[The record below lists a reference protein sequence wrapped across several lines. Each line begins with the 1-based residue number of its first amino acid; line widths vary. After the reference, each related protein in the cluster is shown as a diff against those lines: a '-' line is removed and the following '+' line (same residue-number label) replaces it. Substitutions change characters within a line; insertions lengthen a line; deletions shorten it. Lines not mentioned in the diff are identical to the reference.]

1 MMKRWTA
8 FVLVLAMAAL
18 ARAQDDVDKALE
30 VARQHQQARV
40 DLVDKLMPTVCA
52 IFPGPV
58 GRGGGSGV
66 IIDPDGYAL
75 TNYHVIRSAKGPE
88 VSVGLSDGRV
98 YKAEVLGIDEG
109 GDIAMIK
116 LRGRDEFPYAPIGD
130 SSRVKIGDWTPAMG
144 NPFTLATDFKP
155 TVTMGIVGGVD
166 RFLAG
171 VKNNA
176 LIYTGCIQVDTSIN
190 PGNSGGP
197 LFNIKGELIGI
208 NGRISLS
215 DRGRVNVGAGY
226 AIPTN
231 QIMFFVEALK
241 RGQSVRHALL
251 GVKEMEE
258 VPEGVRLLEIRR
270 QSAAERGGLREGDIL
285 TRVEGRPIESLTNLK
300 NRVGER
306 PAGSMMTFTVLRH
319 GEAREMTVKL
329 GVRPIEA
336 DQVDT
341 ASLQRGE
348 PDSPVQPSDA
358 AVDPAELVAR
368 HVKATGGSEVFR
380 GIGSIVSKGK
390 IEVLVGLTGK
400 RMNILEQVK
409 LPVSS
414 RTVLTPEKGKG
425 KIVFLV
431 TSKDAWQIGGGRQKL
446 LAPEEVMDERRQ
458 MRIMEGMYTN
468 GLQDYKMS
476 YLGVSK
482 VAGEE
487 ADVVVL
493 TDRESFEDILHF
505 SRQSG
510 LLVKHQWWSAYT
522 GNKMAL
528 RYSDYKPVR
537 DGLLMPRREE
547 VFRNDDVKVQEVT
560 WESILANVTL
570 EPELFDP
577 ESKANVTKAAK
588 IRPSRLPMNP
598 KPKLKPK
605 PDKDDAPEEPEKDQ
619 APEKAPAE

>member
-1 MMKRWTA
+1 MMMKRWTA
-8 FVLVLAMAAL
+8 FVLVLVAAL
-18 ARAQDDVDKALE
+18 VARAQDDVDKALE
-30 VARQHQQARV
+30 VARQHQKARV
-40 DLVDKLMPTVCA
+40 ELVDKLMPTVCA
-52 IFPGPV
+52 IFPGAV

-66 IIDPDGYAL
+66 IIDPEGYAL
-75 TNYHVIRSAKGPE
+75 TNYHVIRSARGPE

-130 SSRVKIGDWTPAMG
+130 SSTVKIGDWTLAMG
-144 NPFTLATDFKP
+144 NPFVLATDFKP

-197 LFNIKGELIGI
+197 LFNMKGELIGI

-231 QIMFFVEALK
+231 QIMFFIDALK

-258 VPEGVRLLEIRR
+258 SPEGVRLLEIRR
-270 QSAAERGGLREGDIL
+270 QSAAERGGLLEGDIL
-285 TRVEGRPIESLTNLK
+285 THVEGRPIESLTNLK

-319 GEAREMTVKL
+319 GESREMTVKL
-329 GVRPIEA
+329 GVRPIA
-336 DQVDT
+336 TDQVDT
-341 ASLQRGE
+341 ASLQRGK

-358 AVDPAELVAR
+358 TVDPAELVAR
-368 HVKATGGSEVFR
+368 HVKVTGGAEAFGRVE
-380 GIGSIVSKGK
+380 SIVSKGK

-400 RMNILEQVK
+400 RMNIVEQVK
-409 LPVSS
+409 MPASS

-425 KIVFLV
+425 EMIYLV
-431 TSKDAWQIGGGRQKL
+431 TPKDAWQMAGGRQKL
-446 LAPEEVMDERRQ
+446 LAPEEVKDERRQ

-482 VAGEE
+482 VAEE
-487 ADVVVL
+487 DADVIVL
-493 TDRESFEDILHF
+493 TDRENFEDILHF
-505 SRQSG
+505 SRKTG

-537 DGLLMPRREE
+537 DGLVMPRREE
-547 VFRNDDVKVQEVT
+547 VFRNDDVKVQDVT
-560 WESILANVTL
+560 WESILVNATL

-577 ESKANVTKAAK
+577 DSKANATKAPQRRI
-588 IRPSRLPMNP
+588 IRRTV
-598 KPKLKPK
+598 KPTPKPK
-605 PDKDDAPEEPEKDQ
+605 PDKDDAPKEPEKDR
-619 APEKAPAE
+619 APEKAPAR